1 VPEHHNGLSAAS
13 WAALADVDPPVVGQV
28 LDLLGAAGVAA
39 YAEPHGG
46 DRGAYAEVRP
56 PARPTLRVFVDRES
70 LPRARDV
77 VGAALPSLRAAFLA
91 DVAARDDRRAMA
103 EAEVEAAWAEIVA
116 GYGTTPDPPV
126 GRWSALEDLPDEP
139 AAPPPT
145 GSGLSSRLIRR
156 ADPPGGASGQP
167 AGAGTE
173 DDDLDPFGDDDA
185 DDHFVPPP
193 PPPLPQSEPV
203 TRLAWAGLIGGPLFL
218 ILMAVLGLQLDRW
231 WVLLAMAA
239 FAGGFL
245 TLVLRMKDRA
255 PHDDGWDDGAVV

>member
-1 VPEHHNGLSAAS
+1 MPPEHHNGLSAAS

-46 DRGAYAEVRP
+46 DRGAYQEVRP
-56 PARPTLRVFVDRES
+56 PSRPTLRVFVDRES

-103 EAEVEAAWAEIVA
+103 EAEVEAAWAQIVA
-116 GYGTTPDPPV
+116 GYGTTPDPVV

-139 AAPPPT
+139 PAPPPT

-156 ADPPGGASGQP
+156 ADHPGTPPVPPSGEGAEELEP
-167 AGAGTE
+167 FA
-173 DDDLDPFGDDDA
+173 DDDP
-185 DDHFVPPP
+185 DDHYVPPP
-193 PPPLPQSEPV
+193 PPPLPHGDPV
-203 TRLAWAGLIGGPLFL
+203 ARLAWAGLLGGPVFL

-245 TLVLRMKDRA
+245 TLCS
-255 PHDDGWDDGAVV
+255 G